1 MNNWSNGGHRPQAQD
16 ISSLPAVESV
26 IAFDS
31 LVFKDND
38 SGKVKQTEFSTAAST
53 LNPVAL
59 SKPLSF

>member
-1 MNNWSNGGHRPQAQD
+1 MDNWSNGGHRLQAQD

-38 SGKVKQTEFSTAAST
+38 SGKVKQTEFQ
-53 LNPVAL
+53 LLP
-59 SKPLSF
+59 PP